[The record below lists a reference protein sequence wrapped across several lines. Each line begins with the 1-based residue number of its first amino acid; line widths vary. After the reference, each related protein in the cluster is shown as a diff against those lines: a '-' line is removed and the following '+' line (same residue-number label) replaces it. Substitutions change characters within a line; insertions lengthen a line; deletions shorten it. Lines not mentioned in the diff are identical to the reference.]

1 MEITNY
7 SKLCFKLDFCQEIKK
22 IKFALSELNRGG
34 NPNNPHIEG
43 LMAKTKPKTE
53 KKQIVILDY
62 QSNADIT
69 KAIKGLSDLQRKID
83 SITSE
88 KNGQIAVISKELQ
101 EATTPLQLELNKIQS
116 SIKYYCDNNRETLFQ
131 DDKKSVDF
139 VSGSV
144 SYRDNPPSVKS
155 KLSKTLLE
163 KLLGGDD
170 SKLSKTLLLLKKLM
184 DMVFIRVS
192 LELDKQAALKNIDK
206 AKELGI
212 EFEEDGENFYINP
225 FEYEGEFKV

>member
-1 MEITNY
+1 
-7 SKLCFKLDFCQEIKK
+7 
-22 IKFALSELNRGG
+22 
-34 NPNNPHIEG
+34 
-43 LMAKTKPKTE
+43 MAKAKKDKP
-53 KKQIVILDY
+53 QIVILDFK
-62 QSNADIT
+62 SNSDIT
-69 KAIKGLSDLQRKID
+69 QAIKDLSDLQRKID

-88 KNGQIAVISKELQ
+88 KNSQIAVISKELQ
-101 EATTPLQLELNKIQS
+101 EATTPLQIELNKIQS
-116 SIKYYCDNNRETLFQ
+116 SIKYYCDNNRDTLFE
-131 DDKKSVDF
+131 DDKKTVDF

-155 KLSKTLLE
+155 KLTKNLLE
-163 KLLGGDD
+163 KLLGDAE
-170 SKLSKTLLLLKKLM
+170 SKLSKTLALLKKLM
-184 DMVFIRVS
+184 DLVFIRVS